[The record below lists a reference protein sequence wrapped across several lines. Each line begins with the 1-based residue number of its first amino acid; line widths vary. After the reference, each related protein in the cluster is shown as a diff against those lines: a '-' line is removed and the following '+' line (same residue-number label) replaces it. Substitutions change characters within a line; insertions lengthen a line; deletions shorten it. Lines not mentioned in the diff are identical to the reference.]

1 MTKRKLRNNW
11 IIVTTMITFVTI
23 FLFCLIII
31 FFLKDTLHNSELDDA
46 ERSSSDINNLFHSK
60 PVKDISALDLNAS
73 LGNFQEI
80 IIYDEHNNKLFETSN
95 DNTVRVEPGYEHRY
109 FDRVIKKRYKGIEY
123 LIIKEPIT
131 TQDFKGYSL
140 LIHSL
145 ENYDNIV
152 KSLYIIALAFGVI
165 ATIIT
170 ATISYVF
177 STQITKPLVSLSN
190 KMIEIRR
197 DGFQNKLQLN
207 TNYEEIDN
215 LANTFNEM
223 MSQIEES
230 FNQQRQFVEDA
241 SHELRTPLQ
250 IIQGHLNLIQ
260 RWGKKDPAVLEESLN
275 ISIEEMNRIIKL
287 VEELLELT
295 KGDVNDISS
304 EAQTVHINDEIRSR
318 IHSLKQ
324 LHPDYQFD
332 TDLTSKNLEIKM
344 KPHQF
349 EQLFLIFID
358 NAIKYDVKYHLGG
371 IKTTDSYGTMQRI
384 ALANNP
390 SHLEIVAPVVEG
402 RTRAAQDDTQRAGA
416 PTTDHHK
423 AMPIIIHG
431 DAAYPGQ
438 GINFETMNLGNL
450 KGYSTGGSLH
460 IITNNRIGFTTE
472 PIDARSTTYS
482 TDVAKGYDVPIF
494 HVNAD
499 DVEAT
504 IEAIDI
510 AMEFRKEFH
519 KDVVIDLVGYR
530 RFGHNEMDEPSITN
544 PVPYQNIRKH
554 DSVEYVFGK
563 KLVNEGVISE
573 DEMHSFIEQVQ
584 KELRQAHDKINKA
597 DKMDNPDME
606 KPAELALPLQA
617 DEQSFTFDHL
627 KEINDALLTY
637 PDGFNIL
644 KKLNKV
650 LEKRHEPFNKE
661 DGLVDW
667 AQAEQLAF
675 ATILQDGT
683 PIRLTGQ
690 DSERGTFSHRHA
702 VLHDEQTGETYTPL
716 HHVPDQKAT
725 FDIHNSPLSE
735 AAVVGFEYGY
745 NVENKKSFNIWEA
758 QYGDFANMSQMIFD
772 NFLFSSRS
780 KWGER
785 SGLTLFLPHAYEGQG
800 PEHSSARLERFLQLA
815 AENNCTVVN
824 LSSSSNYFHLLRA
837 QAASLDSEQMRPLVV
852 MSPKSLL
859 RNKTVAKP
867 IDEFTSGGFE
877 PILTESYQA
886 DKVTK
891 VILATGK
898 MFIDL
903 KEALAKNPDE
913 SVLLVAIER
922 LYPFPEEEIEAL
934 LAQLP
939 NLEEVS
945 WVQEEPKNQG
955 AWLYVYPYVKVLVA
969 DKYDLSYHGRIQRAA
984 PAEGDGEIHKLV
996 QNKIIENA
1004 LKNN

>member
-109 FDRVIKKRYKGIEY
+109 FDRVIKKRYKGIDY

-152 KSLYIIALAFGVI
+152 KSLCIIALAFGVI

-358 NAIKYDVKYHLGG
+358 NAIKYDVK
-371 IKTTDSYGTMQRI
+371 
-384 ALANNP
+384 
-390 SHLEIVAPVVEG
+390 
-402 RTRAAQDDTQRAGA
+402 
-416 PTTDHHK
+416 
-423 AMPIIIHG
+423 
-431 DAAYPGQ
+431 
-438 GINFETMNLGNL
+438 
-450 KGYSTGGSLH
+450 
-460 IITNNRIGFTTE
+460 
-472 PIDARSTTYS
+472 
-482 TDVAKGYDVPIF
+482 
-494 HVNAD
+494 
-499 DVEAT
+499 
-504 IEAIDI
+504 
-510 AMEFRKEFH
+510 
-519 KDVVIDLVGYR
+519 
-530 RFGHNEMDEPSITN
+530 
-544 PVPYQNIRKH
+544 
-554 DSVEYVFGK
+554 
-563 KLVNEGVISE
+563 
-573 DEMHSFIEQVQ
+573 
-584 KELRQAHDKINKA
+584 
-597 DKMDNPDME
+597 
-606 KPAELALPLQA
+606 
-617 DEQSFTFDHL
+617 
-627 KEINDALLTY
+627 
-637 PDGFNIL
+637 
-644 KKLNKV
+644 
-650 LEKRHEPFNKE
+650 
-661 DGLVDW
+661 
-667 AQAEQLAF
+667 
-675 ATILQDGT
+675 
-683 PIRLTGQ
+683 
-690 DSERGTFSHRHA
+690 
-702 VLHDEQTGETYTPL
+702 
-716 HHVPDQKAT
+716 
-725 FDIHNSPLSE
+725 
-735 AAVVGFEYGY
+735 
-745 NVENKKSFNIWEA
+745 NKKI
-758 QYGDFANMSQMIFD
+758 
-772 NFLFSSRS
+772 
-780 KWGER
+780 KVK
-785 SGLTLFLPHAYEGQG
+785 T
-800 PEHSSARLERFLQLA
+800 RL
-815 AENNCTVVN
+815 
-824 LSSSSNYFHLLRA
+824 
-837 QAASLDSEQMRPLVV
+837 
-852 MSPKSLL
+852 K
-859 RNKTVAKP
+859 NK
-867 IDEFTSGGFE
+867 
-877 PILTESYQA
+877 Q
-886 DKVTK
+886 
-891 VILATGK
+891 
-898 MFIDL
+898 
-903 KEALAKNPDE
+903 
-913 SVLLVAIER
+913 
-922 LYPFPEEEIEAL
+922 
-934 LAQLP
+934 
-939 NLEEVS
+939 
-945 WVQEEPKNQG
+945 
-955 AWLYVYPYVKVLVA
+955 
-969 DKYDLSYHGRIQRAA
+969 
-984 PAEGDGEIHKLV
+984 
-996 QNKIIENA
+996 KIIEITDHGIGIPEEDQDFIFDRFYRVDKSRSRSQGGNGLGLSIA
-1004 LKNN
+1004 QKIIQLNGGSIKIKSEINKGTTFKIIF

>member
-1 MTKRKLRNNW
+1 MTNERKEVSEAPVNFGANLGLMLDLYDDFLQDPSSVPEDLQVLFSTIKNDDSIVPALKSTSSQNSDGTIKRVMRLIDNIRQYGHLKADIYPVNPPKRKHVPKLE
-11 IIVTTMITFVTI
+11 IEDFD
-23 FLFCLIII
+23 L
-31 FFLKDTLHNSELDDA
+31 DQQTLEG
-46 ERSSSDINNLFHSK
+46 
-60 PVKDISALDLNAS
+60 ISAGIVSDHFAD
-73 LGNFQEI
+73 
-80 IIYDEHNNKLFETSN
+80 IYDNA
-95 DNTVRVEPGYEHRY
+95 YEAILRME
-109 FDRVIKKRYKGIEY
+109 KRYKGPIAFEYTHINNNTERGWLKRRIETPYKVTLNNNEKRVLFKQLAYVEGFEKY
-123 LIIKEPIT
+123 LHKNFVGAKRFSIEGVDALVPMLQRTITIAAKEGIKNIQIGMAHRGRLNVLT
-131 TQDFKGYSL
+131 
-140 LIHSL
+140 HVL
-145 ENYDNIV
+145 EKPYEMM
-152 KSLYIIALAFGVI
+152 
-165 ATIIT
+165 
-170 ATISYVF
+170 ISEF
-177 STQITKPLVSLSN
+177 MHTDPMKFLP
-190 KMIEIRR
+190 E
-197 DGFQNKLQLN
+197 DGSLQL
-207 TNYEEIDN
+207 T
-215 LANTFNEM
+215 AGWT
-223 MSQIEES
+223 
-230 FNQQRQFVEDA
+230 
-241 SHELRTPLQ
+241 
-250 IIQGHLNLIQ
+250 G
-260 RWGKKDPAVLEESLN
+260 
-275 ISIEEMNRIIKL
+275 
-287 VEELLELT
+287 
-295 KGDVNDISS
+295 
-304 EAQTVHINDEIRSR
+304 
-318 IHSLKQ
+318 
-324 LHPDYQFD
+324 
-332 TDLTSKNLEIKM
+332 
-344 KPHQF
+344 
-349 EQLFLIFID
+349 
-358 NAIKYDVKYHLGG
+358 DVKYHLGG

-563 KLVNEGVISE
+563 KLVNEGIISE